1 MEDLVPLIQS
11 DDRYEFIANNVS
23 INGNNIS
30 VNNTIIGTYS
40 IANNVVTCTLNSSAN
55 PSLVDELIKSFTY
68 SNTSQ
73 DPALKAI
80 QIDWRLSKLS
90 NEITG
95 SNFFF
100 CIPINDPPTFSFE
113 SVINKEFLPG
123 QQIGQNGS
131 VIEYSKIK
139 LFEKLNSS
147 NNLVNVP
154 VSISTIEANQNITQI
169 KFKVTASDSWISVN
183 SYVEEYLI
191 INNNAHR
198 LNSSTF
204 VENGLNFAFSV
215 SGNVLTCTIDNPL
228 NKSIQEITDLLS
240 NMYYTTNA
248 ASPNI
253 NQNPTR
259 LFEFTSITDNG
270 FNEIN
275 STNSVFNKN
284 FSDLIYN
291 DTQNRLKITFKSNAV
306 INAIPYTY
314 LSTPANLTSLG
325 DYPTNRLKLDLWTSY
340 KESAG
345 YNETTQYIKK
355 FKLKVSNVYPSS
367 SQETGTEK
375 IQISSTLLDLGVNSS
390 GTINNTPYVLTY
402 DNSLKESI
410 ITFGDD
416 NSNFGNAI
424 GSDQTTLST
433 FLSSVKYFNID
444 ETPATNIRSF
454 TLYNFIDNLDAVS
467 TQEVKLFV
475 SPVAPPALPFS
486 ISWKQNYN
494 FSNDEGGE
502 NIVKLVLNGTIPASA
517 YDYDNNGTPS
527 YLLALAFTQN
537 DGRSTISSTSPYF
550 KNITFST
557 GPSSPYLVI
566 PNSLALNN
574 LEIDLKISSIDDAV
588 INNSQYYSYG
598 LNVKEMASA
607 NYLGTV
613 SSTPNY
619 FLLTYSD
626 PTFTIRDND
635 IPIMTITPT
644 SKTVYEGQLNQSINV
659 KLNLFPQKNPANEI
673 TKVFV
678 ERVKLDG
685 SIETDNT
692 EINNFPT
699 FFYFTNKRAGE
710 GYETVITKDVNFDA
724 LLDATADGDQVVRLK
739 FTVEKTYSVT
749 CNGSSTCTID
759 YNNPSSY
766 TIGSGSTTPFTNLT
780 STALINVKDVD
791 IPLIFSENNLISQ
804 DIPEGTTKNFKIYLN
819 DIPKNITITNNNPS
833 LFEIT
838 QTSLTFAG
846 TGTPSAINLAV
857 TATENSTF
865 GNFTGTITLSDQT
878 NFYAQPLI
886 LNVTGIDNDA
896 KVVISPTTFPT
907 GLTWTGTSTVTF
919 SVALAS
925 LPTNNVSVSLSVPAY
940 TIPNPPGSGNPSESK
955 MYPIKLGTNQNLVLN
970 FTPQNGTTP
979 QTVTASVYLMGQ
991 NGNLLNSSATNFNNN
1006 IGNFTSQS
1014 ISISTSTSADPVYAA
1029 LSNTTYPYSIAKSTT
1044 STGGGTST
1052 SSSILKG
1059 SAHTFTAGTDM
1070 KLDKCEANSAG
1081 TLRFLVDLTAPSNA
1095 GLDITKIYLKLS
1107 PSIFSN
1113 SNTAAPSPTIPN
1125 TYRLISIPISSSKL
1139 TEFWN
1144 AGKTSGSYSQ
1154 TYFVKYG
1161 DIVNDASNTPLTNFT
1176 DILSIDPTIL
1186 TCTAADASAPL
1197 IYQTGTTVSITSS
1210 PYSITAA
1217 ENQVSVY
1224 DFDVN
1229 ETVTWSISGTNANLF
1244 NINLNDGR
1252 LTFKTAPDYETI
1264 TGPFSINVIATD
1276 AAGNVT
1282 TKVVSVTVTNVIEA
1296 GVSITLVDGELL
1308 ENPSPGS
1315 QYNGSFDIVL
1325 THQPS
1330 SDVTIPLT
1338 SSDITEG
1345 TVQSSVT
1352 FTPSN
1357 WNIPQRVIVY
1367 MVDDLIGDG
1376 AVSFTIATGTA
1387 STTSIDYATLQA
1399 SNIADVVMTT
1409 QNNDPPGIIAE
1420 IVGSTNVTS
1429 EVGAS
1434 VQIRFKLLSQP
1445 ANGGSVTI
1453 PLSLSNTNEGI
1464 LSASSI
1470 TIDNANWSSTTNIIT
1485 VTGKDDAVLDGDI
1498 LYQLITGDPT
1508 SSLDPAY
1515 DALVA
1520 SDIVDISL
1528 INQDNE
1534 VPDVTPPTVVLTHSG
1549 SDLIV
1554 RDADTETITATFSE
1568 SMTATPTITITYS
1581 NGTTLSGVLMSG
1593 STTTW
1598 TYVWDVPPV
1607 NDGTAVVTIVGSDL
1621 SGNAYIGNSNLIFTI
1636 DNFTTPTTVPSAP
1649 LVTSQTTNNV
1659 TPTITGTAEANAI
1672 VTVSVNGSTYTT
1684 TANSSGN
1691 WSITTSTLPSGT
1703 YSVTA
1708 TATDAAG
1715 NVSPVGTGTLV
1726 IDNTAPLAP
1735 VVNNRTTN
1743 NVTPTITGTA
1753 EANAIVTVSVNG
1765 STYTTTANSSGNW
1778 SITTSTLPS
1787 GTYSVTATATD
1798 AAGNVSPVGTG
1809 TLVIDNT
1816 APLAPVVNNRTTN
1829 NVTPTIT
1836 GTAEANA
1843 IVTVSVN
1850 GSTYTTTANSSGNW
1864 SITTSTLPSGTYSVT
1879 ATATDAAGN
1888 VSPVGTGTL
1897 VIDNTA
1903 PLAPVVNNQTTNNV
1917 TPTITGTAEANAIVT
1932 VSVNGST
1939 YTTTANSSGNWSITT
1954 STLPSGTYSVTATAT
1969 DAAGNVS
1976 PVGTGTLVIDNT
1988 APLAPVVNNRTT
2000 NNVTPTITGT
2010 AEANAIVTV
2019 SVNGSTYTTTANSS
2033 GNWSIT
2039 TSTLPSGTYSV
2050 TATATDAAGNVSP
2063 VGTGTLVI
2071 DNTAPL
2077 APCSK

>member
-1 MEDLVPLIQS
+1 TEVGKKHGLYTFFGQMPRYATYGDNVSTYEYRDTTRYESYDYTKNKIGFVDPFPFGNNYRNFTFPNVSTGDYAYKEKFDGFPLVNPKGNPFESYFTPTNPSEKVLNNQFGYGGTLSFKSNNFVFTPNDFGVTDSRLKGINNTHVLRNWQISSILHNIVYLNQGDLIDTTEINRTFYALLTRTDNTVDTIKVTVKLLPTDDLGDFYFGFGNQTAQFVPSGSTIRNDDIPSNAKGFYDTFSGYSDTKNPDPVLQPINKYFSFIDYDYNTDIDVELRYEFPNLPTVKTVQNDTIFLENSMFKLKISNKISNITATSSSTNLQFPFNISFKSIDKFSPVDIGAGLLRFVFKDKRTGRFRGYIAYNFDPQFVIDDIIFTGVSNFPNINNNISYFPTSPLFNVTNADFVDGDQTIKGFKSVSLKVDGLQYFLDEYIKSSISGDLILLKNANTNGTLFNGTVTYVVTPNNNKTSSTITFTFPAGYSNTQLKDFINSFQFVTKFGNLDKWTDGQKTITITSIQKYATTNFEITNPLVANLNVIGNADKYFENDITKFNIFNSTHSPIGSSVFNNSFDFSSAILTFSPLLNGGSSALIQS

-40 IANNVVTCTLNSSAN
+40 IANNVVTCTLNSNAN

-68 SNTSQ
+68 SNISQ

-113 SVINKEFLPG
+113 SVTSKEFLPG
-123 QQIGQNGS
+123 QQLGQNGS

-215 SGNVLTCTIDNPL
+215 SGNVVTCTIDNPL

-248 ASPNI
+248 ASTNI
-253 NQNPTR
+253 NLNPTR

-375 IQISSTLLDLGVNSS
+375 IQISSTLLDLGINSS
-390 GTINNTPYVLTY
+390 GTINNIPYVLTY
-402 DNSLKESI
+402 DNSSKESI
-410 ITFGDD
+410 ITFGAD

-433 FLSSVKYFNID
+433 FLSSIKYFNID

-527 YLLALAFTQN
+527 YLLALAFTIN
-537 DGRSTISSTSPYF
+537 DGRTTISSTSPYF
-550 KNITFST
+550 RNITFSS

-659 KLNLFPQKNPANEI
+659 KLNLFPQKNPTNEI

-749 CNGSSTCTID
+749 CNGSLPCTID

-819 DIPKNITITNNNPS
+819 DIPKNITITNNNSS

-838 QTSLTFAG
+838 QTNLAFSG
-846 TGTPSAINLAV
+846 TGLINGIVLSVKAI
-857 TATENSTF
+857 ENSNY
-865 GNFTGTITLSDQT
+865 GNFTGTITLSDPT

-907 GLTWTGTSTVTF
+907 SLTWTGNSTVTF

-925 LPTNNVSVSLSVPAY
+925 LPTNNVNVNLSVPAY

-979 QTVTASVYLMGQ
+979 QTVTASVFLMGQ
-991 NGNLLNSSATNFNNN
+991 NGNLLNSSASIFNAV

-1014 ISISTSTSADPVYAA
+1014 INISTSTSADPVYAA

-1044 STGGGTST
+1044 STGGGTS
-1052 SSSILKG
+1052 SG
-1059 SAHTFTAGTDM
+1059 
-1070 KLDKCEANSAG
+1070 
-1081 TLRFLVDLTAPSNA
+1081 
-1095 GLDITKIYLKLS
+1095 
-1107 PSIFSN
+1107 
-1113 SNTAAPSPTIPN
+1113 
-1125 TYRLISIPISSSKL
+1125 
-1139 TEFWN
+1139 
-1144 AGKTSGSYSQ
+1144 TSGATTTTQFFNSWKCILQNGEDGSNGTVNLLPAGGPPAGSGATYS
-1154 TYFVKYG
+1154 
-1161 DIVNDASNTPLTNFT
+1161 
-1176 DILSIDPTIL
+1176 
-1186 TCTAADASAPL
+1186 L
-1197 IYQTGTTVSITSS
+1197 IYTLSDGSTKT
-1210 PYSITAA
+1210 Y
-1217 ENQVSVY
+1217 
-1224 DFDVN
+1224 
-1229 ETVTWSISGTNANLF
+1229 TVTDS
-1244 NINLNDGR
+1244 R
-1252 LTFKTAPDYETI
+1252 
-1264 TGPFSINVIATD
+1264 
-1276 AAGNVT
+1276 
-1282 TKVVSVTVTNVIEA
+1282 
-1296 GVSITLVDGELL
+1296 
-1308 ENPSPGS
+1308 
-1315 QYNGSFDIVL
+1315 
-1325 THQPS
+1325 PS
-1330 SDVTIPLT
+1330 S
-1338 SSDITEG
+1338 
-1345 TVQSSVT
+1345 
-1352 FTPSN
+1352 
-1357 WNIPQRVIVY
+1357 
-1367 MVDDLIGDG
+1367 
-1376 AVSFTIATGTA
+1376 
-1387 STTSIDYATLQA
+1387 
-1399 SNIADVVMTT
+1399 
-1409 QNNDPPGIIAE
+1409 
-1420 IVGSTNVTS
+1420 
-1429 EVGAS
+1429 
-1434 VQIRFKLLSQP
+1434 
-1445 ANGGSVTI
+1445 TI
-1453 PLSLSNTNEGI
+1453 PLSFSIPNSFLQSLTA
-1464 LSASSI
+1464 ASYP
-1470 TIDNANWSSTTNIIT
+1470 NG
-1485 VTGKDDAVLDGDI
+1485 VKF
-1498 LYQLITGDPT
+1498 
-1508 SSLDPAY
+1508 
-1515 DALVA
+1515 
-1520 SDIVDISL
+1520 
-1528 INQDNE
+1528 E
-1534 VPDVTPPTVVLTHSG
+1534 FK
-1549 SDLIV
+1549 
-1554 RDADTETITATFSE
+1554 ATFS
-1568 SMTATPTITITYS
+1568 
-1581 NGTTLSGVLMSG
+1581 
-1593 STTTW
+1593 
-1598 TYVWDVPPV
+1598 
-1607 NDGTAVVTIVGSDL
+1607 
-1621 SGNAYIGNSNLIFTI
+1621 GNSLSF
-1636 DNFTTPTTVPSAP
+1636 
-1649 LVTSQTTNNV
+1649 
-1659 TPTITGTAEANAI
+1659 G
-1672 VTVSVNGSTYTT
+1672 GS
-1684 TANSSGN
+1684 S
-1691 WSITTSTLPSGT
+1691 
-1703 YSVTA
+1703 
-1708 TATDAAG
+1708 
-1715 NVSPVGTGTLV
+1715 
-1726 IDNTAPLAP
+1726 
-1735 VVNNRTTN
+1735 
-1743 NVTPTITGTA
+1743 
-1753 EANAIVTVSVNG
+1753 
-1765 STYTTTANSSGNW
+1765 
-1778 SITTSTLPS
+1778 
-1787 GTYSVTATATD
+1787 
-1798 AAGNVSPVGTG
+1798 
-1809 TLVIDNT
+1809 
-1816 APLAPVVNNRTTN
+1816 
-1829 NVTPTIT
+1829 
-1836 GTAEANA
+1836 
-1843 IVTVSVN
+1843 
-1850 GSTYTTTANSSGNW
+1850 
-1864 SITTSTLPSGTYSVT
+1864 
-1879 ATATDAAGN
+1879 
-1888 VSPVGTGTL
+1888 
-1897 VIDNTA
+1897 
-1903 PLAPVVNNQTTNNV
+1903 
-1917 TPTITGTAEANAIVT
+1917 
-1932 VSVNGST
+1932 
-1939 YTTTANSSGNWSITT
+1939 
-1954 STLPSGTYSVTATAT
+1954 
-1969 DAAGNVS
+1969 
-1976 PVGTGTLVIDNT
+1976 
-1988 APLAPVVNNRTT
+1988 
-2000 NNVTPTITGT
+2000 
-2010 AEANAIVTV
+2010 
-2019 SVNGSTYTTTANSS
+2019 
-2033 GNWSIT
+2033 
-2039 TSTLPSGTYSV
+2039 
-2050 TATATDAAGNVSP
+2050 
-2063 VGTGTLVI
+2063 
-2071 DNTAPL
+2071 
-2077 APCSK
+2077 